1 MFTRH
6 YRLFVHPVHGVP
18 RGSIQ
23 PIPPKALRRQ
33 LVPRASDIV
42 FDPARTSYA
51 LGESTS
57 SATSSARGRGRLK
70 PLGRSMIPSRNYLLS
85 PSRDGVQEPFS
96 VPEHERAWKKMF
108 DSLRKN

>member
-23 PIPPKALRRQ
+23 HIPPKALRRQ
-33 LVPRASDIV
+33 IVPRASDIV
-42 FDPARTSYA
+42 FDPARTSSR

-70 PLGRSMIPSRNYLLS
+70 PLDRSMIPSRNYLLS
-85 PSRDGVQEPFS
+85 ETFS